1 MPTRSGRNYQ
11 TKDNMSDTE
20 ATPGVVE
27 VQNVAGAEEV
37 QAELPPGDSTVNPQV
52 PMDPLQLHYMVQ
64 QQQLRLLEEQRR
76 VMELNLTEKPVLS
89 TLLPEDVNKFLIEWE
104 VYSETLRAT
113 MGIRD
118 PMIQQCIKIKLM
130 SELKALGA
138 DVKDKNSVLE
148 ILTELRDQDHEA
160 RKHFLVERVKQD
172 VMFVNRGNIP
182 ASMRSYLLAAEK
194 SRKLE

>member
-1 MPTRSGRNYQ
+1 M
-11 TKDNMSDTE
+11 
-20 ATPGVVE
+20 
-27 VQNVAGAEEV
+27 
-37 QAELPPGDSTVNPQV
+37 
-52 PMDPLQLHYMVQ
+52 
-64 QQQLRLLEEQRR
+64 
-76 VMELNLTEKPVLS
+76 LS

-172 VMFVNRGNIP
+172 VMFVNRGSIP
-182 ASMRSYLLAAEK
+182 ASMRSYLLAVADLKQGIEIDSHAEK
-194 SRKLE
+194 LLCQAG